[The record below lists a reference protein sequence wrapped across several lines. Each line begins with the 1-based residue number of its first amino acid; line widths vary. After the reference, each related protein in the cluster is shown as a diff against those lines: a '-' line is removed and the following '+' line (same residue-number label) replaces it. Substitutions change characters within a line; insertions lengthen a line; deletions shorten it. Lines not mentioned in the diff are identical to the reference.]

1 MESGAAPVAMPA
13 GSTALSYSLKGTE
26 EGKQAVLIALFT
38 FPPLRTP
45 SQTEKDRGPC
55 GRVWGVAGFLLRA
68 GWAWEKPTAAGGRSQ
83 GLGYISKQVALRS
96 WLSSL
101 CRGCGPVGHRP
112 LYCGFCWFKIQ
123 QLHLQHFSYLKT
135 TTSSSFPS
143 SNCKKGEI
151 H

>member
-13 GSTALSYSLKGTE
+13 GSTALSYSLKGTK

-83 GLGYISKQVALRS
+83 AGLHQQAGGPEVLAFQSVPRLWACGAPAPLLWVLLVKNTTAAFAALQLFKNNNFIL
-96 WLSSL
+96 LSL
-101 CRGCGPVGHRP
+101 
-112 LYCGFCWFKIQ
+112 IQ
-123 QLHLQHFSYLKT
+123 L
-135 TTSSSFPS
+135 
-143 SNCKKGEI
+143 
-151 H
+151 